1 MQRNQYFNSVTF
13 QQESTFCVLGVRR
26 VFRAA
31 LANLNNASPD
41 YTLPAPPGKCGDLP
55 RARCL
60 DHVFRNPSVSPLG
73 TSCPLGTIRNLRF
86 LILPV
91 LISLPLPSFGCEV
104 PKRVF
109 GSIEVLLDV
118 ARPDLFS
125 PTPNTRLPSTTLGVA
140 EASIYTRVY
149 YWFFFGLL
157 CSVLFGRCMRIAA
170 HFYI

>member
-1 MQRNQYFNSVTF
+1 MPGSCLSEPLCLSFGY
-13 QQESTFCVLGVRR
+13 VL
-26 VFRAA
+26 
-31 LANLNNASPD
+31 
-41 YTLPAPPGKCGDLP
+41 PPGNDPQPEIL
-55 RARCL
+55 
-60 DHVFRNPSVSPLG
+60 
-73 TSCPLGTIRNLRF
+73 I
-86 LILPV
+86 ILPV